1 MGCDIHIFV
10 ERKKND
16 KWVHYTGKH
25 FSSVWGHAKEEKDN
39 SPFDWRSYSMYGF
52 LAGVRH
58 SYIKPIKE
66 PIYTIPDDT
75 SEYVK
80 KEFER
85 WDGDGHSHSFL
96 TARELLEFDYNQD
109 LREPNDDFS
118 TNSRKVLFEKKAH
131 RKNTDFDEEEID
143 KTYYD
148 FLGGPDSMFFTHVKE
163 LAELGEPDDVR
174 IVFWFDN

>member
-16 KWVHYTGKH
+16 KWVHYNRKH
-25 FSSVWGHAKEEKDN
+25 FSSLWEKETGEKEN
-39 SPFDWRSYSMYGF
+39 SPFDWRSYGMFGF
-52 LAGVRH
+52 LAGVRY

-66 PIYTIPDDT
+66 PAYTIPDDA

-80 KEFER
+80 KQFEQ
-85 WDGDGHSHSFL
+85 WQGDGHSHSFL
-96 TARELLEFDYNQD
+96 TVRDLIEFDYNQD
-109 LREPNDDFS
+109 LREPGDDFS
-118 TNSRKVLFEKKAH
+118 INSRRVLFEKIHK
-131 RKNTDFDEEEID
+131 KNTDFDLEGMD

-148 FLGGPDSMFFTHVKE
+148 FLGGPDAIFFTHINE
-163 LAELGEPDDVR
+163 LAELGGLDDVR